1 METTDVTTNG
11 AGRPTTVAER
21 DNAFDALLKRC
32 ILEHAERAVESA
44 KAQAEILRKRRDAH
58 RQRMAEYMRER
69 YRSDPE
75 FRRLQLEKS
84 KAAYEADPEGE
95 RERRFNYWNSLP
107 EGKRRELNARSR
119 ANRRAKLEAD
129 PELAEKAREY
139 ARNYY
144 ANLPPEKKREYQER
158 RTAKRRAKLAAERA
172 AKAENG
178 TGEGGAE

>member
-1 METTDVTTNG
+1 METTDVTTNV

-21 DNAFDALLKRC
+21 DNAFDALLKRR

-75 FRRLQLEKS
+75 FRRLQLEKR

-129 PELAEKAREY
+129 PELAEKARES

-144 ANLPPEKKREYQER
+144 ANLSPEKRREYRER
-158 RTAKRRAKLAAERA
+158 RNAKRAAELA

>member
-11 AGRPTTVAER
+11 TGRPTTVAER
-21 DNAFDALLKRC
+21 DNAFDALLKRR

-44 KAQAEILRKRRDAH
+44 KAQAEILRKKRDAH

-69 YRSDPE
+69 YRSDTE
-75 FRRLQLEKS
+75 YRNRLLERHREIAKR
-84 KAAYEADPEGE
+84 DPERE
-95 RERRFNYWNSLP
+95 RERRREYWNSIP
-107 EGKRRELNARSR
+107 EERRRELNARSR

-129 PELAEKAREY
+129 PELAERERER

-144 ANLPPEKKREYQER
+144 ANLPPEKRREYQER